1 VRNIQWNKLAVLDYN
16 NNIDYLLK
24 EWSVTEAQVFIDEVD
39 EIIHVLKLGKV
50 EYQSTNYIGI
60 KRCVLRKQITLFYKV
75 VDKNTI
81 ELLRFWNNYQDD
93 KKLKL

>member
-1 VRNIQWNKLAVLDYN
+1 MRSIRWNKLAVLDYN

-24 EWSVTEAQVFIDEVD
+24 KWSAADAQVFIDEVD
-39 EIIHVLKLGKV
+39 EVIDVLKLGKV
-50 EYQSTNYIGI
+50 EYQSTNYSGI

-81 ELLRFWNNYQDD
+81 ELLRFWNTYQDD